1 MSLFNIFIW
10 NLQNLNFVDLSQ
22 PCCVPNKRRSV
33 QTAYLMLIHLWKK
46 SVEPTKLIRNSIRVS
61 GQFKFLES
69 QRNRHKIV
77 TTERPLHT
85 IVSKIVK
92 RQVQTKNRICL

>member
-1 MSLFNIFIW
+1 M
-10 NLQNLNFVDLSQ
+10 NFVDLSQ
-22 PCCVPNKRRSV
+22 HCCVPNKRISV
-33 QTAYLMLIHLWKK
+33 QTAYLMLIYCHLWKK

-92 RQVQTKNRICL
+92 RQVQKKIEYVNISTLLENVLPL